1 MSDKLSERLEQH
13 SLHCARCSDP
23 ASDAVYTPRG
33 IGELARLLRQAASIV
48 RAVEDAPEAMFA
60 SHDVGSAPVGC
71 EWDDRI
77 ASINGKRVKLV
88 EVV

>member
-1 MSDKLSERLEQH
+1 MSEKLSERLERFEFSDELGNGDF
-13 SLHCARCSDP
+13 SL
-23 ASDAVYTPRG
+23 
-33 IGELARLLRQAASIV
+33 IRQAAAIV

-88 EVV
+88 EVE

>member
-1 MSDKLSERLEQH
+1 MSEKLSERLERAANDKA
-13 SLHCARCSDP
+13 LP
-23 ASDAVYTPRG
+23 
-33 IGELARLLRQAASIV
+33 IGEAWALLEEAARIV

-88 EVV
+88 EVE

>member
-1 MSDKLSERLEQH
+1 MSEKLSERLINAADDGDNLGVNEH
-13 SLHCARCSDP
+13 TVDTA
-23 ASDAVYTPRG
+23 
-33 IGELARLLRQAASIV
+33 LLREAARIV

-88 EVV
+88 EAV

>member
-1 MSDKLSERLEQH
+1 MSAKLSERLIYTLQTVYALGVSRGSPAAH
-13 SLHCARCSDP
+13 SIREAAR
-23 ASDAVYTPRG
+23 
-33 IGELARLLRQAASIV
+33 IV

-88 EVV
+88 EAV